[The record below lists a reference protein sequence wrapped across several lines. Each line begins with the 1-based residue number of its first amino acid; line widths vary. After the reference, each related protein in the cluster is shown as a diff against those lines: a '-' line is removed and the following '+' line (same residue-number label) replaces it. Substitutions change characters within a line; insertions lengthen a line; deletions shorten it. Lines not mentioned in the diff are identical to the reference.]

1 MSASEPKAIVTRVFL
16 RKRGDLKTH
25 KGKIQKKAQE
35 GRMRGK
41 RSKETG
47 KGGWERDQET
57 GDLGKI
63 KKFWGSQMM

>member
-1 MSASEPKAIVTRVFL
+1 MSASGPKAIVTRVFL

-41 RSKETG
+41 RSKEIG
-47 KGGWERDQET
+47 KGSWERDQET

-63 KKFWGSQMM
+63 KKLGGRQML